1 MKKLMLVGKTG
12 SGKTSLTQRL
22 TDKTFGYHK
31 TQAVD
36 YCGHVIDTPG
46 EYIENRVYYKALI
59 ISSCDA
65 DIVALVQEANAEES
79 LYPPGFAEAFNK
91 EVIGIITKVDLVA
104 DTTSAEKYLK
114 TAGAANIYKV
124 SNTQQWGIDAIKEI
138 LEDAPRI

>member
-22 TDKTFGYHK
+22 TGDCFGYKK

-36 YCGHVIDTPG
+36 FCGHVIDTPG

-59 ISSCDA
+59 VSSYDA
-65 DIVALVQEANAEES
+65 DIIGLVQEANATES

-91 EVIGIITKVDLVA
+91 DTIGIVTKVDLCE
-104 DTTSAEKYLK
+104 DTTTAENYLK
-114 TAGAANIYKV
+114 AAGAARIYKV
-124 SNTQQWGIDAIKEI
+124 SSTQQVGIDTIKAL
-138 LEDAPRI
+138 LEASAV